1 MAVKQSQV
9 DKLYAGLK
17 DLARER
23 RAKLDE
29 ALQLFTLNREIGDL
43 EQWISEKE
51 VVASSQDLGQDYDHV
66 TVSSLITK
74 LFIAYLISLL
84 LLLFFIK
91 NLIYFIQLLW
101 ERFKQFARDTE
112 AIGTER
118 VRSVNAMA
126 DQLISNGH
134 NDSAIIAE
142 HKDGLNESWQDLL
155 ELIDTRTQVNYCFSD
170 I

>member
-1 MAVKQSQV
+1 M
-9 DKLYAGLK
+9 
-17 DLARER
+17 
-23 RAKLDE
+23 
-29 ALQLFTLNREIGDL
+29 
-43 EQWISEKE
+43 
-51 VVASSQDLGQDYDHV
+51 
-66 TVSSLITK
+66 
-74 LFIAYLISLL
+74 
-84 LLLFFIK
+84 
-91 NLIYFIQLLW
+91 QLLW

-155 ELIDTRTQVNYCFSD
+155 ELIDTRTQVNCSFSD
-170 I
+170 TEFDFDNTRVMFTFEAVLYFST